1 MNRRIIK
8 IAIFLAVL
16 LFGCA
21 KEKEQIVVPAVGASR
36 MSAEQRSQAIHALQA
51 EFPKLKPN
59 AAAAIESISRAFFV
73 TQAARHR
80 AYEDKA
86 LPIGSEQ
93 STLKLSD
100 IAWLLAEI
108 DIQPH
113 AQVLE
118 IGTGTGYFAAVMS
131 RLASKVYSV
140 EIIEYLSEVSR
151 STLARFQIENVK
163 IRNSDGLKGWPIY
176 APYDVIIVTAAVREL
191 PQALI
196 EQLKPTGIIAAPI
209 RSEGLCQWIIYQNNN
224 GTLEELSKRVS
235 NVPDIIESAT
245 PPLE

>member
-1 MNRRIIK
+1 MK
-8 IAIFLAVL
+8 AIAIFLAIFVV
-16 LFGCA
+16 GCA
-21 KEKEQIVVPAVGASR
+21 EEKQQIVVPAVGASR
-36 MSAEQRSQAIHALQA
+36 MSAEQRSQAISALRA

-59 AAAAIESISRAFFV
+59 AAEAIESISRAFFV

-86 LPIGSEQ
+86 LPIGSAQ

-100 IAWLLAEI
+100 IAWLLSEI

-131 RLASKVYSV
+131 RLAAKVYSV
-140 EIIEYLSEVSR
+140 EIIEYLAEVSR

-163 IRNSDGLKGWPIY
+163 IRNSDGLNGWPIY

-196 EQLKPTGIIAAPI
+196 EQLTPAGMIAAPI
-209 RSEGLCQWIIYQNNN
+209 RSEGLCQWIIYKNNN
-224 GTLEELSKRVS
+224 GKLEEVSKRIS
-235 NVPDIIESAT
+235 NVPDIIEST
-245 PPLE
+245 TTPLE